1 MKLLR
6 YAAGPVLLF
15 LAWWAATTFTDVPA
29 ILLPSP
35 QSVLMAFV
43 GMLESGE
50 LASHIAASGVRAL
63 TGFVLAAAVGLSL
76 GLVLSQSKKAFESA
90 DILIN
95 ALRVTPPLA
104 LIPLLIL
111 WFGIEEAPKVAV
123 VFLSGFFPIYLNTLN
138 AFQSVDAK
146 LLEVAASLR
155 MTRKEVFRLVL
166 WPAALPGILTGLRI
180 GFGYCW
186 RALVG
191 AELIA
196 ASTGLGFM
204 ISESGEYM
212 KTDCVFVG
220 IITIAVLGIVMDNL
234 LWFAISRT
242 KAVSRVAGTK
252 GAVAPRVHPQ

>member
-1 MKLLR
+1 MKYLR
-6 YAAGPVLLF
+6 YAVGPVLI
-15 LAWWAATTFTDVPA
+15 LAVWWSVTTYTAVPA

-35 QSVLMAFV
+35 QSVLSAFIR
-43 GMLESGE
+43 LTDSGE
-50 LASHIAASGVRAL
+50 LFGHIASSGFRAFCGFALASV
-63 TGFVLAAAVGLSL
+63 VGLTL
-76 GLVLSQSKKAFESA
+76 GVCLSVSKKAFETT
-90 DILIN
+90 DLLIN

-111 WFGIEEAPKVAV
+111 WFGIEEAPKIAV
-123 VFLSGFFPIYLNTLN
+123 VFLSGFFPIYLNTYS
-138 AFQSVDAK
+138 AFKSVDPK

-155 MTRKEVFRLVL
+155 MSRKEVFRLVL

-196 ASTGLGFM
+196 ASSGLGFM
-204 ISESGEYM
+204 ISESGEYL

-220 IITIAVLGIVMDNL
+220 IITIAVLGILMDNL
-234 LWFAISRT
+234 IWFAISRT
-242 KAVSRVAGTK
+242 KAVSRVAHRQGSLP
-252 GAVAPRVHPQ
+252 PRVHPQ

>member
-1 MKLLR
+1 MKFLR
-6 YAAGPVLLF
+6 YAAGPVLL
-15 LAWWAATTFTDVPA
+15 LALWWSVTTFTATPA
-29 ILLPSP
+29 VLLPSP
-35 QSVLMAFV
+35 QSVLAAFV
-43 GMLESGE
+43 RLTESGE
-50 LASHIAASGVRAL
+50 LFGHIAASGYRAL
-63 TGFVLAAAVGLSL
+63 TGFALAAGVGLSL
-76 GLVLSQSKKAFESA
+76 GLLLSRSRRAFESA

-111 WFGIEEAPKVAV
+111 WFGIEEAPKIAV
-123 VFLSGFFPIYLNTLN
+123 VFLSGFFPIYLNTFN

-155 MTRKEVFRLVL
+155 MTQKEVFRLVL
-166 WPAALPGILTGLRI
+166 LPAAMPGILTGLRI

-204 ISESGEYM
+204 ISESGEYL

-220 IITIAVLGIVMDNL
+220 IITIAVLGIAMDHL
-234 LWFAISRT
+234 IWFGISRT
-242 KAVSRVAGTK
+242 KAVSRVIPPEGTL
-252 GAVAPRVHPQ
+252 VPRVHPQ